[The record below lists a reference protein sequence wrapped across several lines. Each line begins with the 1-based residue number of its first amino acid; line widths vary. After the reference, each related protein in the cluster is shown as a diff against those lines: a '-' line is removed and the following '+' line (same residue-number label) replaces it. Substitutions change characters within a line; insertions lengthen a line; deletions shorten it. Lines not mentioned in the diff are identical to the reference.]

1 MSIVGAMK
9 AMPSSLVLVPSSSDG
24 ADTPEVAIAR
34 RAAWEHLSKA
44 ELVALAVQYS
54 KVIAE
59 RMRDLEVLERRLAK
73 QSKGK

>member
-1 MSIVGAMK
+1 
-9 AMPSSLVLVPSSSDG
+9 MPSPLVLVPVAGDG
-24 ADTPEVAIAR
+24 ADVAGAASAR

-44 ELVALAVQYS
+44 ELVALAMQYS

-59 RMRDLEVLERRLAK
+59 RTAELERLERRLAK